1 MTSKTDIKPTPLGST
16 LKPTSLMPSLD
27 WGFHLGIWLVLVMK
41 TPVEVGIRGY

>member
-16 LKPTSLMPSLD
+16 LKPTPLMPCHD
-27 WGFHLGIWLVLVMK
+27 WVSPLGIRLVLVMK